1 MKTKIHML
9 VVFALGVVAAF
20 AQEKPASETPAWELN
35 AEMNLYF
42 FKDDF
47 IAVPVFKA
55 DKNRLHLEGRYNYED
70 LQTFS
75 GWVGYNFSGGNKFE
89 YAITPMLGG
98 VVGLTNGIAP
108 GLEMTFNFGRFEV
121 TTNSEWLID
130 PKIAENHFFYNWSD
144 VSYSL
149 KDWLWVGIS
158 GQRTRLYKTALDLQR
173 GVLIGG
179 AFKSWELTTY
189 VYNVGFDDPF
199 VLLTVST
206 KF

>member
-1 MKTKIHML
+1 MKTKVTLFIVL
-9 VVFALGVVAAF
+9 ACALKTF
-20 AQEKPASETPAWELN
+20 AQEKPNPETPAWEFN
-35 AEMNLYF
+35 GEMNLYF

-55 DKNRLHLEGRYNYED
+55 DKNKLHLEARYNYED

-75 GWVGYNFSGGNKFE
+75 GWVGYNFSGGSKFE
-89 YAITPMLGG
+89 YAITPMLGA
-98 VVGLTNGIAP
+98 VVGNTNGFAP

-130 PKIAENHFFYNWSD
+130 RSIADNQFFYNWSD
-144 VSYSL
+144 VSYSV

-158 GQRTRLYKTALDLQR
+158 GQRTRLYKTELDLQR

-179 AFKSWELTTY
+179 ALKKWELTGY
-189 VYNVGFDDPF
+189 LYNVGFDNPF
-199 VLLTVST
+199 VLVTVGT